1 MATFVSL
8 ITFTNR
14 GEEEI
19 RKTVDRANAFCQEAE
34 KAGASVKDVYWT
46 LGNYDG
52 VLIFEAPDEQTAT
65 ALMLSLGSKG
75 NVHTQTLTAFDD
87 GQIKSILDRMS

>member
-14 GEEEI
+14 GEEHI
-19 RKTVDRANAFCQEAE
+19 KQTVDRANAFCQTAE
-34 KAGASVKDVYWT
+34 QAGASVKDVYWT

-65 ALMLSLGSKG
+65 ALMLNLGSKG
-75 NVHTQTLTAFDD
+75 NVHTQTLTAFNDE
-87 GQIKSILDRMS
+87 QIKSILDRVS